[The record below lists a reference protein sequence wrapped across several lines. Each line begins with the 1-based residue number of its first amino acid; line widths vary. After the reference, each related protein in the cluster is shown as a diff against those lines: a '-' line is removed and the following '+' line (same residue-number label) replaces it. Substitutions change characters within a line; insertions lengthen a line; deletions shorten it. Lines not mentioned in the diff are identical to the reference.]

1 MSNSVVELFAGVGG
15 FHLAAKQSGW
25 KVIWANQWE
34 PGVKVQH
41 AYDCYTKNFP
51 DTVAANDDIANVI
64 RDIPKHDLLVG
75 GFPCQDYSVAATKA
89 KGIQGKKG
97 VLWWEIAKVLSARK
111 PKYVLLENV
120 DRLLKSPTSQRGRD
134 FAIMLATFD
143 ELGYNVEWRVINA
156 AEYGYAQRRRRVFL
170 FAWKQ
175 RNPWSTKFSK
185 CKSKETWLKKKGLFS
200 SVFGSDMEE
209 ISKVSLNPS
218 QSKLEQFSNNS
229 KTEKKGKGKTPEDND
244 RLLRISQDWDA
255 YKLSPF
261 KRAGLMSKGEVWTC
275 NYKSTYEGKRV
286 LLGDILQKKVDDPW
300 FYLDKDEM
308 EKWEYLKGSKKEER
322 IVKATGFKFNYSEGP
337 LPFPDP
343 LDRPSR
349 TMITGEGGK
358 APSRFKHVVK
368 DSTKKLRRIT
378 PNEAERLNGFPDDWT
393 LTEKMPKNFRY
404 FCMGNALVVPLVGE
418 IMEGIK
424 NDST

>member
-15 FHLAAKQSGW
+15 FHLAAKESGW

-41 AYDCYTKNFP
+41 AFDCYTKNFP
-51 DTVAANDDIANVI
+51 DTVAVNDDIANVI

-97 VLWWEIAKVLSARK
+97 VLWWEISRVIKLRK
-111 PKYVLLENV
+111 PPYVLLENV
-120 DRLLKSPTSQRGRD
+120 DRLLKSPTDQRGRD

-143 ELGYNVEWRVINA
+143 ELGYTVEWRVVNA
-156 AEYGYAQRRRRVFL
+156 ADYGYPQRRRRVFI
-170 FAWKQ
+170 FAW
-175 RNPWSTKFSK
+175 RNNTDWGKRFK
-185 CKSKETWLKKKGLFS
+185 GCKSKEEWLGEAGLFS
-200 SVFGSDMEE
+200 TVFGTKLDEVGGVDLEPKQTTLSDFTDEKKKKTKARKSRDPANNEKLLE
-209 ISKVSLNPS
+209 IS
-218 QSKLEQFSNNS
+218 NNW
-229 KTEKKGKGKTPEDND
+229 
-244 RLLRISQDWDA
+244 QA

-261 KRAGLMSKGEVWTC
+261 KKAGIMAKGKVWTA
-275 NYKSTYEGKRV
+275 NYDAVYDGERK
-286 LLGDILQKKVDDPW
+286 LLGDVLEPKVKDPW
-300 FYLDKDEM
+300 FYLDKDEL
-308 EKWEYLKGSKKEER
+308 ESWKYLKGSKKEER
-322 IVKATGFKFNYSEGP
+322 IVKATGFKFTYAEGP

-343 LDRPSR
+343 IDRPSR

-393 LTEKMPKNFRY
+393 LTDTMPLNFRY
-404 FCMGNALVVPLVGE
+404 FCMGNALVVPLVTE
-418 IMEGIK
+418 MMKGIQ
-424 NDST
+424 